1 MSITDL
7 PVQPPSGPE
16 QVAWL
21 RENMAAASVSHVEE
35 LRLWNVFTHAEA
47 KQVLSDTATFS
58 SDLLSVQMPEHLR
71 KKLGL
76 IAEHNLARKDPPEHR
91 EARRLFQQAFTPRM
105 VTRLAPRI
113 REMTDELLDEAGTG
127 SVDIV
132 DKLTYPLPITVIAE
146 LLGIPTSDRDTFR
159 WWVDTMIGASE
170 SDEEFAASPE
180 AMEAAIDKMT
190 GTVKKVEAYLLDV
203 CHQRRGEPRDDLIS
217 RMTTAEVDGQKLS
230 DDEVVGLAGMMLV
243 AGHLTSTMLLGNCLL
258 FLAENQDV
266 QAELRA
272 DRDAIGPAIEEI
284 LRMSPSVTRMPRIT
298 TSEVELGGKTVP
310 EGSIL
315 MVWAASA
322 NRDPLVFDDPDS
334 FVLHRDP
341 NPHLGFGHS
350 IHFCLGAS
358 LARLTTKI
366 ALEAVFERHATMTTA
381 PDGVLFHDN
390 PNMVGLKQLVVNLPA

>member
-243 AGHLTSTMLLGNCLL
+243 AAASRVDHAAGQLPAVPGG
-258 FLAENQDV
+258 EPG
-266 QAELRA
+266 RA
-272 DRDAIGPAIEEI
+272 GRAAGRPGRHRSRDRGDPADEPVRDPHAAIA
-284 LRMSPSVTRMPRIT
+284 

-315 MVWAASA
+315 MVWAAWA

-381 PDGVLFHDN
+381 PDVVLFHDN

>member
-1 MSITDL
+1 MSITEL

-21 RENMAAASVSHVEE
+21 RENMAADGVQHVEE
-35 LRLWNVFTHAEA
+35 LHLWNVFTHAEA
-47 KQVLSDTATFS
+47 KQVLNDTVTFS

-91 EARRLFQQAFTPRM
+91 GARNLFQQAFTARM
-105 VTRLAPRI
+105 VTRLEPRI

-127 SVDIV
+127 RVDVV

-146 LLGIPTSDRDTFR
+146 LLGIPTADRDTFR

-190 GTVKKVEAYLLDV
+190 GTVKKVEAYLLD
-203 CHQRRGEPRDDLIS
+203 HTLQRREAPLDDLIS
-217 RMTTAEVDGQKLS
+217 RLTQASVDGVRLS

-243 AGHLTSTMLLGNCLL
+243 AGHLTSTMLLGNCLHY
-258 FLAENQDV
+258 LATHQDV
-266 QAELRA
+266 QARLRA
-272 DRDAIGPAIEEI
+272 DRSLIGSAIEEI

-298 TSEVELGGKTVP
+298 TADVSLGGKTIPVN
-310 EGSIL
+310 SIV

-322 NRDPLVFDDPDS
+322 NRDPAVFAEPDR
-334 FVLHRDP
+334 FIADRDP
-341 NPHLGFGHS
+341 NPHLGFGHG

-358 LARLTTKI
+358 LARLTTRV
-366 ALEAVFERHATMTTA
+366 ALEAVFDRYPSFTA
-381 PDGVLFHDN
+381 EAGGVEFHDN
-390 PNMVGLKQLVVNLPA
+390 PNMVGLKKLVVTTS